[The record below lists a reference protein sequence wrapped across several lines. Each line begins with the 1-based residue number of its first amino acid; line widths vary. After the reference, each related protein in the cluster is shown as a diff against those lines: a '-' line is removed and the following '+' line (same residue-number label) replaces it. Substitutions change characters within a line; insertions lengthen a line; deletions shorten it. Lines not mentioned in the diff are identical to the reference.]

1 MSAAA
6 VFFSVVTGLV
16 MIASGA
22 FDFTMPP
29 KVVELVGRMGQ
40 RPNFVRTLGIIKI
53 LGGVGLF
60 VGFIISPIGILA
72 ALGLVIYF
80 VLAIRTHARL
90 GDSGA
95 ETVPAAALFIL
106 SALTLIT
113 NLFS

>member
-1 MSAAA
+1 MGSAA

-22 FDFTMPP
+22 FDLTLPP
-29 KVVELVGRMGQ
+29 KVVALMGRLGQ
-40 RPNFVRTLGIIKI
+40 RPNFARTLGVLKI

-60 VGFIISPIGILA
+60 IGFIIGPIGILA
-72 ALGLVIYF
+72 ALGLVIF
-80 VLAIRTHARL
+80 FILAVRAHAKL